1 MALGSASR
9 DNHVRAIVMVG
20 GTLKSADGFS
30 PAIEAEFAIAGQN
43 FLHADSDGAHN
54 RPDAH
59 SILRY
64 V

>member
-1 MALGSASR
+1 MTEFPALKPAFTMMP
-9 DNHVRAIVMVG
+9 MVG

-30 PAIEAEFAIAGQN
+30 PAIEAEFAVAGQN
-43 FLHADSDGAHN
+43 SIHADSDRAHN

-59 SILRY
+59 SILKY